1 MAVRGSV
8 RWVENRKND
17 QAHRDVGRMTGEGA
31 AGAID
36 ALRGRDM
43 RQSTRQVVVGMTE
56 AARRRPAI
64 VLGVAVTIGL
74 VVLAARF
81 RSARRMAATPAP
93 SASPGDDATLT
104 MPVDTAGV
112 TDVGSPLAPVPSS
125 APDAPDPLALAS
137 NAEASAAPS
146 PDAPPPPASNNDAP
160 VRVTGA
166 DGHIAPVIVAGSPLS
181 STPWPQTP
189 TTPAGGPTT

>member
-1 MAVRGSV
+1 MAGRGSV

-17 QAHRDVGRMTGEGA
+17 QAQRDVGRMTGDDA

-36 ALRGRDM
+36 ALRERDM
-43 RQSTRQVVVGMTE
+43 RQFVAVMTE
-56 AARRRPAI
+56 AARRHPAI

-93 SASPGDDATLT
+93 SASPGDDATPT

-112 TDVGSPLAPVPSS
+112 TDVGSPLAPAPSS
-125 APDAPDPLALAS
+125 TANALALAS
-137 NAEASAAPS
+137 NVEASVGTS
-146 PDAPPPPASNNDAP
+146 SDATPTPRASDDAAP

-189 TTPAGGPTT
+189 TPPTSGPTA

>member
-74 VVLAARF
+74 VVLAARL

-93 SASPGDDATLT
+93 SASRGDDATPT
-104 MPVDTAGV
+104 MPVDAAGV
-112 TDVGSPLAPVPSS
+112 TDVGSPLVPAPSS
-125 APDAPDPLALAS
+125 APDAPALAPD
-137 NAEASAAPS
+137 AEASAATG
-146 PDAPPPPASNNDAP
+146 PDAPPSAPASDDDAP

>member
-36 ALRGRDM
+36 ALRERDM
-43 RQSTRQVVVGMTE
+43 RQFVAGMTE
-56 AARRRPAI
+56 AARRRPII

-189 TTPAGGPTT
+189 TTPAGGPAA